1 MRSSNGFSA
10 LRALLLAGAFVSCS
24 VGQGQAGPGSTIIKG
39 AVKSADDLI
48 EGGVDA
54 AKGLSKGARAVD
66 DAAQSTGDAAAAA
79 RRPLP
84 EPPRY
89 DPGYNPPDGAVESP
103 KGSYRKALSDDNYDP
118 ADDVID
124 PAKSRYGTLQ
134 SDEAL
139 EQAAGGAKSRYGTLQ
154 SDEALE
160 QAAGGAKS
168 RYGTLQSDEALEQ
181 AAGGAKS
188 RYGTL
193 LSDEVLDQ
201 GADGARQA
209 QRGYGPGPKELEENY
224 GPGPKELEG
233 NYGPLPVLRS
243 HEYGQAPNINQ
254 VPVVGNVNRVD
265 LPPNVAN
272 IQGLGNAAQAGRN
285 ANAAAGA
292 QDIRLV
298 ANGYDKVPADL
309 ARSIRKSAKGG
320 TKFGRI
326 EIGGIVAGTVITA
339 ATGGTV
345 LGLIYYPPESM
356 KPIDADDASA
366 EEEMASGAAQGAP
379 VYVPGGDETR
389 LDDGSVEKKAW
400 VPAN

>member
-1 MRSSNGFSA
+1 MRFSNGFSA

-79 RRPLP
+79 ARRPLP

-89 DPGYNPPDGAVESP
+89 DPGYNPPEGAVESP
-103 KGSYRKALSDDNYDP
+103 KSPYVKALSDDNYDP

-124 PAKSRYGTLQ
+124 SAKSRYGTL
-134 SDEAL
+134 L
-139 EQAAGGAKSRYGTLQ
+139 
-154 SDEALE
+154 
-160 QAAGGAKS
+160 
-168 RYGTLQSDEALEQ
+168 SDEALEQ

-193 LSDEVLDQ
+193 LSDEALEQAAGGAKSRYGTLLSDEALEQ

-209 QRGYGPGPKELEENY
+209 QRGYGPGPKELE
-224 GPGPKELEG
+224 G
-233 NYGPLPVLRS
+233 NYGPPPVLGS
-243 HEYGQAPNINQ
+243 HENGPVPNINQ

-309 ARSIRKSAKGG
+309 ARSIRKQAKLESKILAIKG
-320 TKFGRI
+320 TGVI
-326 EIGGIVAGTVITA
+326 AGTVITLA
-339 ATGGTV
+339 AVGTI
-345 LGLIYYPPESM
+345 LGLVYYPPESM
-356 KPIDADDASA
+356 KPVDEDDDASA
-366 EEEMASGAAQGAP
+366 DGDMSPGETQGTTPSGLPEGMQLGQK
-379 VYVPGGDETR
+379 ETYGP
-389 LDDGSVEKKAW
+389 DGIVEKEGKKL
-400 VPAN
+400 PN